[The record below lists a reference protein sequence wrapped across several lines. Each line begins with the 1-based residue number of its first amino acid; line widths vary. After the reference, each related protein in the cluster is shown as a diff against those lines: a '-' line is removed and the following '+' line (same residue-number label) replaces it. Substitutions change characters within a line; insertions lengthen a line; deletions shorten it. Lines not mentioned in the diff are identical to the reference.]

1 MPSAGCYLQLMKH
14 RKRRGRAKAE
24 QGLSVSLVFQHPK
37 QPCWLSRP
45 VSLGLFFTILCLVAG
60 AVWWWWGHGAVG
72 TRTEGQLIG
81 AVYPHFWGGMMRGR
95 CVFLAF
101 SLEGIWED

>member
-1 MPSAGCYLQLMKH
+1 MLAFTALLVG
-14 RKRRGRAKAE
+14 
-24 QGLSVSLVFQHPK
+24 SLLYHP
-37 QPCWLSRP
+37 
-45 VSLGLFFTILCLVAG
+45 VLGGG
-60 AVWWWWGHGAVG
+60 AVWWWWGHWVVG

-81 AVYPHFWGGMMRGR
+81 AVYLHFWGGKMRGR